1 MIYKEKIM
9 NKYICTNC
17 ANECIVHTMD
27 GEPNFCPYDEHKTPS
42 WKDITERLP
51 EWCGQGVAI
60 YDKIR
65 SDYGIVTDIYGNDC
79 SIRYGGEVVDTNT
92 SYFNEN
98 CTKVWYDWVKVG
110 AYCYDINEDAYA
122 KITAVNANTC
132 VLNYIGVNW
141 DVVNSITRSD
151 RYFDEMIYEA
161 NPVPYGDAQLIQLVG
176 KVLHRNYANGEV
188 VYHLVTDCENHC
200 FENNMD
206 TYHIKMNGDWFNSDD
221 IMNWYCDDK
230 PCCNFKYYDTETY
243 KWIEHDTMTDTRY
256 NIKNK
261 IDLHK
266 EN

>member
-1 MIYKEKIM
+1 M
-9 NKYICTNC
+9 NKYICNLC
-17 ANECIVHTMD
+17 SCECIVQTCD
-27 GEPNFCPYDEHKTPS
+27 LSPNNCLYDLEKTPI

-51 EWCGQGVAI
+51 EWCCQGVAV

-79 SIRYGGEVVDTNT
+79 SIRYGGEDVDTPT

-122 KITAVNANTC
+122 QITAVNANTC
-132 VLNYIGVNW
+132 VLKYIGVNW
-141 DVVNSITRSD
+141 DNVNNVTRSD

-161 NPVPYGDAQLIQLVG
+161 NPVPYGDAQLIKLVG
-176 KVLHRNYANGEV
+176 KVLHRNYDNGEV

-206 TYHIKMNGDWFNSDD
+206 TYHIKMNGDWWNSDD
-221 IMNWYCDDK
+221 IMNWYYGDK
-230 PCCNFKYYDTETY
+230 LCCNFKYYDTETHN
-243 KWIEHDTMTDTRY
+243 WVEHDTMTDTRY